1 MRKANLK
8 VRESEFEGAK
18 SEFEGTKNEFESGKS
33 EFDGG
38 SVPSRGR
45 RRVSV
50 TSRGCCLRL
59 HFFIF
64 FLEKSL
70 KVFCFFRSWS
80 VDLNAINSIKSE
92 KFFIL

>member
-1 MRKANLK
+1 MNLK
-8 VRESEFEGAK
+8 VRESEFESAK
-18 SEFEGTKNEFESGKS
+18 SEFEGTKNEFEGRKS

-50 TSRGCCLRL
+50 TSRVCCLRS

-64 FLEKSL
+64 FLK
-70 KVFCFFRSWS
+70 KV
-80 VDLNAINSIKSE
+80 N
-92 KFFIL
+92 KFFVFFDLRFSIWMQ

>member
-18 SEFEGTKNEFESGKS
+18 SEFEGTKNEFEDGKS

-70 KVFCFFRSWS
+70 KVFCFF
-80 VDLNAINSIKSE
+80 DLGVSI
-92 KFFIL
+92 